1 VQHDLLSQIDALRE
15 QLALAEA
22 VRASQVAGLT
32 EGAEKLRGH
41 LGNLLAVVH
50 GDGGHYEA
58 EHGTDKAVVD
68 ALERYYDNLRTTD
81 ATLYAL
87 RERVAGLEQDAARY
101 RATLLNVR
109 LALDVANTT
118 PNGPI
123 CDTIWYSDHET
134 LFDYIDAALKG
145 EA

>member
-1 VQHDLLSQIDALRE
+1 MSDLTDRLRHYGDGPLVLHDLLRQAADEIDQCHARIEALQNECDANNDEVILLTAERDALRE
-15 QLALAEA
+15 QLTLAES
-22 VRASQVAGLT
+22 VRAAQVAGLT
-32 EGAEKLRGH
+32 EGAENVQR
-41 LGNLLAVVH
+41 
-50 GDGGHYEA
+50 
-58 EHGTDKAVVD
+58 
-68 ALERYYDNLRTTD
+68 
-81 ATLYAL
+81 
-87 RERVAGLEQDAARY
+87 DAARY
-101 RATLLNVR
+101 RATLVNVR